1 MRVLLDEIC
10 TTYGSEP
17 TIARAETFRTG
28 GVLGFFQR
36 EHYRLVIDDETGQAN
51 ALALPP
57 APLAAAKKK
66 AGGSLSALRLSGLA
80 VADEITAGE
89 EITAAE
95 FFEQMDAEQADITP
109 SLAAGDPW
117 AAMADETEDEAVIA
131 PAALDASWGA
141 PAVIDDLPTF
151 DEVLRRVATMVDAP
165 EVSPV
170 EWPKVAKQAGN
181 EWAEPA
187 VGYPS
192 SHVLD
197 AVAQLEALAQPGALA
212 ATTPAADAETA
223 PAEPAP
229 AAETAPGSES
239 LTADILT
246 AVAAELAPA
255 EMAPAA
261 PVPSFDDEDTIV
273 AIHEGNTVSVY
284 SRKTEAEA
292 EAEALTLAGQD
303 LVTRLSG
310 TDAADDTCETNREL
324 VEAHRRLARR
334 LMDAGLG
341 PAAAASVRASVS
353 AGCGLESAL
362 IEAMDS
368 LPVADRAPRQ
378 AGSLILVVG
387 PGRRAGDEAVRLAAE
402 VGTDPAEVVFA
413 TDRRPV
419 WPTPEELLVRSAG
432 DATSLA
438 PTMRADGVG
447 IVAVDAPS
455 GSKSATLLWAR
466 RVIDAFDPTHVVAI
480 ADAMHKSED
489 VAAWIAAIGGVD
501 TIVVD
506 NVDTT
511 ASPARL
517 TELGLPVSRL
527 GDQPATPARWAATI
541 LDRVADV
548 AIDIDLSEAGVGER
562 VSV

>member
-36 EHYRLVIDDETGQAN
+36 EHYRLVIDEQTAAGSAQ
-51 ALALPP
+51 PVT
-57 APLAAAKKK
+57 AAAPVKKK

-80 VADEITAGE
+80 VADEISASDEITTGDGITTGE

-95 FFEQMDAEQADITP
+95 FFAQMDAEQADTTP
-109 SLAAGDPW
+109 ATAGGGDPW
-117 AAMADETEDEAVIA
+117 AALADEMEDDTVIA

-170 EWPKVAKQAGN
+170 EWPKVPRQTGN

-197 AVAQLEALAQPGALA
+197 AVAQLEALTQPGALT
-212 ATTPAADAETA
+212 ATTPVAVAETA
-223 PAEPAP
+223 PAAGTITDLAAELSPAEMTPAAP
-229 AAETAPGSES
+229 AA
-239 LTADILT
+239 
-246 AVAAELAPA
+246 
-255 EMAPAA
+255 
-261 PVPSFDDEDTIV
+261 SFDHEDTIV

-284 SRKTEAEA
+284 SRKTEG
-292 EAEALTLAGQD
+292 EALTMAGQD
-303 LVTRLSG
+303 LVARLSG
-310 TDAADDTCETNREL
+310 TDASDDTTETNREL
-324 VEAHRRLARR
+324 VEVHRRLARR

-341 PAAAASVRASVS
+341 PAAASAVRASVS
-353 AGCGLESAL
+353 AGGGLESAL
-362 IEAMDS
+362 IEAMES

-387 PGRRAGDEAVRLAAE
+387 PGGRAGDEAVRLAAE

-419 WPTPEELLVRSAG
+419 WATPEELLVRSAG

-438 PTMRADGVG
+438 PTMRADAVG

-501 TIVVD
+501 AIVVD

-548 AIDIDLSEAGVGER
+548 AIDIDLSQADVAER
-562 VSV
+562 VTV